1 MSSFSSA
8 VRVRKTN
15 IMIKTDSRS
24 KLLDNDSD
32 DEVSKVQSGSSSP
45 TFSYFSIASSSDEE
59 EKPGVSTLF
68 SCIKSSLRW
77 KASLLSKRERES
89 RPVLTEE
96 DIDFLTAN
104 TNFSEEQII
113 DWFREFIIDCPK
125 GTLTI
130 EKVKNMMNLILPD
143 ENGDIVANLIFSSF
157 DKDKNGSLDFCEFI
171 IATHCTANSSP
182 EDKLHWV
189 FQMYDKDSSGS
200 ITIGEMIQV
209 FATLYENEGLD
220 QNMAVARAEQVFGSL
235 DINNDGD
242 ITEEEFVNG
251 CLEDEDMVN
260 LLSDTCTE
268 APLVYDISARSTP
281 TGMVSLETLNSTNS
295 TKKVSDSKGKT

>member
-1 MSSFSSA
+1 M
-8 VRVRKTN
+8 KTN
-15 IMIKTDSRS
+15 DFLQYDTTLEDDSEKEKEDSRS
-24 KLLDNDSD
+24 
-32 DEVSKVQSGSSSP
+32 ESP
-45 TFSYFSIASSSDEE
+45 AFSYFSIASSKVETKS
-59 EKPGVSTLF
+59 GLSTFF
-68 SCIKSSLRW
+68 SCMKSSIRW
-77 KASLLSKRERES
+77 KASLLNKKERK
-89 RPVLTEE
+89 PKPALTED
-96 DIDFLTAN
+96 DIEFLTTN
-104 TNFSEEQII
+104 TNFSEQEITE
-113 DWFREFIIDCPK
+113 WFREFIMDCPE

-130 EKVKNMMNLILPD
+130 AKVREMMNFILPD

-157 DKDKNGSLDFCEFI
+157 DKDKNGALDFCEFI

-242 ITEEEFVNG
+242 ITEEEFVKG

-268 APLVYDISARSTP
+268 APLVYDISAAQHQQEWS
-281 TGMVSLETLNSTNS
+281 G
-295 TKKVSDSKGKT
+295 